1 MPVIEAI
8 LFAIPALWVAYNLL
22 FCMAASFSRKKQ
34 ADYASPARYHRFA
47 ILVPAYR
54 EDAIILSTVQQHEAL
69 RYPREAFDIVVIAD
83 SLQPA
88 TMAVLA
94 ATSAIVVPVSFE
106 RSTKAKALNAAFA
119 QLPESYDGAIISD
132 ADNLLDPDFLLK
144 MNRAFLDGHQVIQAR
159 RVAKNID
166 SPFAILDTAN
176 EIIANHIYR
185 KGSNALGLSS
195 SVIGSGMVFHYRL
208 IKHIM
213 SQIDAT
219 GEDKIL
225 QMMIA
230 EKKVFRELGLPAQPI
245 LYMEHALVF
254 DEKIDNPAAF
264 AKQRKRWLAAQYS
277 YLWQYRANGWA
288 ALKQGN
294 FDYLNLFVFHNLM
307 PPRMLLLA
315 YLTFMPVLCLVLGRY
330 LTLPVTY
337 WLVLWALNACSL
349 LLPIPRRFFARYF
362 VQAVLNLPRAIGI
375 MLALLFRLKGAEN
388 TFIHTSHHKTAINNP
403 LVDAEG

>member
-1 MPVIEAI
+1 MHVIEVL
-8 LFAIPALWVAYNLL
+8 LFAIPALWVCYNLL
-22 FCMAASFSRKKQ
+22 FCMAATFSRKKKSDF
-34 ADYASPARYHRFA
+34 AAPEKHLRFA

-54 EDAIILSTVQQHEAL
+54 EDAIILSTVQHHEAL
-69 RYPREAFDIVVIAD
+69 RYPRGAYDIVIIAD
-83 SLQPA
+83 SLQPETLA
-88 TMAVLA
+88 ALA
-94 ATSAIVVPVSFE
+94 ATSAIVIPVSFE
-106 RSTKAKALNAAFA
+106 KSTKAKALNVAFA
-119 QLPESYDGAIISD
+119 SLQETYDGAIISD

-195 SVIGSGMVFHYRL
+195 SVIGSGMVFNYRL

-213 SQIDAT
+213 AQIDAT

-230 EKKVFRELGLPAQPI
+230 EKKVFRETGIPVQPI

-277 YLWQYRANGWA
+277 YLWQYRANGWD
-288 ALKQGN
+288 ALRHGN
-294 FDYLNLFVFHNLM
+294 FDYLNLFLCHNLM

-315 YLTFMPVLCLVLGRY
+315 YLTIMPGLYLLLGSY
-330 LTLPVTY
+330 LSLPISW
-337 WLVLWALNACSL
+337 WLILWALNACCL
-349 LLPIPRRFFARYF
+349 LLPIPRKFFARYF
-362 VQAVLNLPRAIGI
+362 VQAILNLPRAIGI

-388 TFIHTSHHKTAINNP
+388 TFIHTSHHKTVINNP